1 MTAAAPLIEISGVL
15 KHYPALRPLRIAA
28 LTVAASDRLVLSGFD
43 AAAAEV
49 FIHLVTGAS
58 LPEEGEIRVDGRS
71 TRDITTDTEWLV
83 SLDRFGI
90 VTHRAV
96 LIDAIPI
103 AHNLA
108 LPMTL
113 SIDPMA
119 DEIRVRVEQIARDAG
134 LDVAR
139 IDEPARTLSDAE
151 RLRVHFAR
159 AMANDPAL
167 ILLEH
172 PTAPLKEPAE
182 SEAFGQTLRNA
193 ASQRGFGFLALS
205 EDEAFSA
212 ACGGDKLRLKAATG
226 VIGKKRWWG

>member
-113 SIDPMA
+113 SIDPMPA
-119 DEIRVRVEQIARDAG
+119 EIRVRVEQIARDAG